1 MALEVQSP
9 HLIRRLLCSLKDVT
23 LWIISVLHYTLW
35 IISVL
40 LHIFAGLG
48 LWIFKFPFRLGTN
61 TELAP
66 LVEVPG
72 AKKVKYYPVVCGKTR
87 GHHKPIMKLLKVASE
102 VSTPK
107 DSDVILA
114 FCPVVS
120 RLGTD
125 VEAALKTIQEYAD
138 SKPVILVVMHHTF
151 DPDATVP
158 RSHRFVQD
166 ENIFTVDCLFHEDLG
181 LLACGTNEK
190 AYSSLTQ
197 KLCELKEV

>member
-40 LHIFAGLG
+40 LHS
-48 LWIFKFPFRLGTN
+48 
-61 TELAP
+61 
-66 LVEVPG
+66 